1 MHAHLCRPMHV
12 KWCWFFVVVH
22 VPVVPVRV
30 RVRACSVLRP
40 MQPWTAAQQTCRA
53 GRWPSPA
60 KSLLWLSER
69 PLLTPGS
76 PSCAPVA
83 LHWSSG
89 RPSWLRLSRCCL
101 PPPSSSPPPSFP
113 LCNVVLCHLLAHHAL
128 AGVPCSRP
136 SPLHCFSAFG
146 WGAPLALSQA
156 AAAALNRS
164 THSEAKSSRTRR
176 DRADAAA
183 AATAAAQTDVAL
195 HVAAA
200 EERLQAQRVALERR
214 EREVSAREE
223 RAASA
228 LAEVEHKR
236 RQVLEAEGVR
246 GVVVVLSSGSCWV

>member
-1 MHAHLCRPMHV
+1 MVLVLCCCSCSRGPCARP
-12 KWCWFFVVVH
+12 CAGLQ
-22 VPVVPVRV
+22 RV
-30 RVRACSVLRP
+30 EANAALDRR
-40 MQPWTAAQQTCRA
+40 TADVQ
-53 GRWPSPA
+53 GREVA
-60 KSLLWLSER
+60 LTRQVAALAEREAAVDARESLLRSRGAALEQR
-69 PLLTPGS
+69 E
-76 PSCAPVA
+76 AVVA
-83 LHWSSG
+83 QAEQVL
-89 RPSWLRLSRCCL
+89 P
-101 PPPSSSPPPSFP
+101 PPPSSSPPPLFP